1 MTRPT
6 RGERRTVRRAA
17 GRERMGPSR
26 RPRGRQGNGG
36 ASARPT
42 ENPGGAPRSNGVR
55 SGFPVGG
62 SVHGRGEAV
71 RAGRQFLVRHRFA
84 TALILLVVAVV
95 AIKMVML
102 QIVDAPGLSAEAA
115 SQRAV
120 TEVLPAKRGAIEDRN
135 GKAIAYTDDARA
147 LTFQPVKV
155 RKEIEDAHT
164 KNSALPDVSTRI
176 SQIAAGISAELGGE
190 FEESSLRELLQSNE
204 TFVYLARAV
213 SPEAANKI
221 IDEFPEVG
229 SERQDI
235 RLYPGGPL
243 AANIVGDVDFDGNGL
258 IGLESSM
265 DSVLSGTDGSRTYD
279 RGSDGA
285 VIPGSSRN
293 LHPSVDGGTVELT
306 IDSDVQ
312 WYVQNQVQ
320 RAKELS
326 KAENA
331 SAVVLDVKTGEVL
344 AMANDGTFNPAKPL
358 DEQGDA
364 QLGDLPVTSPF
375 EPGSVNKIIT
385 AAAAIE
391 YGVTTADQVHQV
403 PGSIDMSDVTVK
415 DAWAHGVEPYTTTG
429 IFGKSSNVGTLMLAD
444 KVGEDRFADMVKR
457 FGLGQRANVG
467 LPAESAGVVP
477 ARSQWS
483 GGTFANLPIGQGLTM
498 TLLQMTA
505 MYQAIANDGVRIEP
519 RIIKSINGDGQEGE
533 LAPPDGVR
541 VVSPQTAKTVRDMF
555 RAVIQND
562 PMGVQMGTGSK
573 AGVPGY
579 QISGK
584 TGTAQ
589 QVDPDC
595 GCYSQSAYNITFA
608 GIAPADNPRYV
619 IGIMLDNPSRS
630 SDGSGGQSAAPLF
643 QTIASW
649 MLQREQVPLSA
660 EPTPPLV
667 LQAN

>member
-6 RGERRTVRRAA
+6 RGDRRTRQRAT
-17 GRERMGPSR
+17 GRDRVGPPR
-26 RPRGRQGNGG
+26 RPRGRQGNGDG
-36 ASARPT
+36 IGGS
-42 ENPGGAPRSNGVR
+42 ENPGGTTRSSAVR

-62 SVHGRGEAV
+62 SAHGRGEAI
-71 RAGRQFLVRHRFA
+71 RAGRQFLVRHRLA

-155 RKEIEDAHT
+155 RNEIDEAHK
-164 KNSALPDVSTRI
+164 KNSSLPDVSTRI
-176 SQIAAGISAELGGE
+176 DQIAAGIHDELGSE
-190 FEESSLRELLQSNE
+190 FDEASLRELLESDE
-204 TFVYLARAV
+204 TFVYLARAI

-229 SERQDI
+229 SERQDV

-306 IDSDVQ
+306 IDSDIQ

-320 RAKELS
+320 KAKELS
-326 KAENA
+326 KAKNA

-358 DEQGDA
+358 DQQGDA

-391 YGVTTADQVHQV
+391 YGITNADEVHQV

-429 IFGKSSNVGTLMLAD
+429 IFGKSSNVGTLMLAQ
-444 KVGEDRFADMVKR
+444 KVGEDRFADMVQR
-457 FGLGQRANVG
+457 FGLGQRSNVG

-519 RIIKSINGDGQEGE
+519 RVIKSVDGDGQEGATPE
-533 LAPPDGVR
+533 PEGVR

-562 PMGVQMGTGSK
+562 PTGVQMGTGSK

-589 QVDPDC
+589 QVDPNC
-595 GCYSQSAYNITFA
+595 GCYSESSYNITFA

-649 MLQREQVPLSA
+649 MLQREQVPLSSKA
-660 EPTPPLV
+660 TPPLV

>member
-1 MTRPT
+1 M
-6 RGERRTVRRAA
+6 
-17 GRERMGPSR
+17 
-26 RPRGRQGNGG
+26 
-36 ASARPT
+36 
-42 ENPGGAPRSNGVR
+42 
-55 SGFPVGG
+55 
-62 SVHGRGEAV
+62 
-71 RAGRQFLVRHRFA
+71 RHRWA
-84 TALILLVVAVV
+84 TVLIMLIVAVV
-95 AIKMVML
+95 AVKMVML
-102 QIVDAPGLSAEAA
+102 QVVDASGLSAEAA

-155 RKEIEDAHT
+155 RKEIEEAHK
-164 KNSALPDVSTRI
+164 KNSSLPDVDDRI
-176 SQIAAGISAELGGE
+176 DQIAAGIREELGSE
-190 FEESSLRELLQSNE
+190 YDEDSLRELLRSDE
-204 TFVYLARAV
+204 TFVYLARAI
-213 SPEAANKI
+213 SPEAAGKI

-229 SERQDI
+229 SERQDV
-235 RLYPGGPL
+235 RLYPGGSL

-265 DSVLSGTDGSRTYD
+265 DAILSGTDGSRTYD

-306 IDSDVQ
+306 IDSDLQ

-320 RAKELS
+320 KAKDLSRAK
-326 KAENA
+326 NA
-331 SAVVLDVKTGEVL
+331 SAVVLDAKTGEVL

-358 DEQGDA
+358 DEQESA
-364 QLGDLPVTSPF
+364 QLGDLPITSPF
-375 EPGSVNKIIT
+375 EPGSVNKIVT

-391 YGVTTADQVHQV
+391 YGITNPTEVHQV
-403 PGSIDMSDVTVK
+403 PGSIDMADVTVK
-415 DAWAHGVEPYTTTG
+415 DAWSHGVEPYTTTG

-444 KVGEDRFADMVKR
+444 QVGEDRFADMVKR
-457 FGLGQRANVG
+457 FGLGERSDVG

-477 ARSQWS
+477 ALSQWS

-505 MYQAIANDGVRIEP
+505 MYQAIANDGLRIPP
-519 RIIKSINGDGQEGE
+519 RIIKSIEGTGQEGQ
-533 LAPPDGVR
+533 LPAPEGVQ
-541 VVSPQTAKTVRDMF
+541 VVSPQTARTVRDMF
-555 RAVIQND
+555 RAVVQND
-562 PMGVQMGTGSK
+562 PMGVQMGTGVK
-573 AGVPGY
+573 AEVPGY

-589 QVDPDC
+589 QVDPNC
-595 GCYSQSAYNITFA
+595 GCYSQSSYNITFA

-619 IGIMLDNPSRS
+619 IGIMLDAPTRS
-630 SDGSGGQSAAPLF
+630 SDGTGGQSAAPLF

-649 MLQREQVPLSA
+649 MLQREQVPLSSQ
-660 EPTPPLV
+660 PTPPLV
-667 LQAN
+667 LRAE

>member
-1 MTRPT
+1 M
-6 RGERRTVRRAA
+6 
-17 GRERMGPSR
+17 
-26 RPRGRQGNGG
+26 
-36 ASARPT
+36 
-42 ENPGGAPRSNGVR
+42 
-55 SGFPVGG
+55 
-62 SVHGRGEAV
+62 
-71 RAGRQFLVRHRFA
+71 RAGRQFLVRHRLA
-84 TALILLVVAVV
+84 SLVIVLIVAVV

-102 QIVDAPGLSAEAA
+102 QVVDASGLSAEAA

-155 RKEIEDAHT
+155 RKEIEEANKKT
-164 KNSALPDVSTRI
+164 PTLPGVDERI
-176 SQIAAGISAELGGE
+176 DQIAAGISAELGSE
-190 FEESSLRELLQSNE
+190 YNQDSIKELLRSNE
-204 TFVYLARAV
+204 NFVYLARAI
-213 SPEAANKI
+213 SPEAAGKI

-229 SERQDI
+229 SERQDV
-235 RLYPGGPL
+235 RLYPGGSL

-265 DSVLSGTDGSRTYD
+265 DSILSGTDGSRTYD

-306 IDSDVQ
+306 IDSDIQ
-312 WYVQNQVQ
+312 WYVQNEVEK
-320 RAKELS
+320 AKKLS
-326 KAENA
+326 KAKNA
-331 SAVVLDVKTGEVL
+331 SAVVLDAKTGEVL

-358 DEQGDA
+358 DEQDNA
-364 QLGDLPVTSPF
+364 QLGDLPITSPF
-375 EPGSVNKIIT
+375 EPGSVNKIVT

-391 YGVTTADQVHQV
+391 YGITNPTEVHQV
-403 PGSIDMSDVTVK
+403 PGSIDMADVTVK

-444 KVGEDRFADMVKR
+444 EVGEDRFADMVKR
-457 FGLGQRANVG
+457 FGLGQRSDVG

-505 MYQAIANDGVRIEP
+505 MYQAIANDGLRIPP
-519 RIIKSINGDGQEGE
+519 RIIKSIEGTGQDGQLPAPEG
-533 LAPPDGVR
+533 VQ
-541 VVSPQTAKTVRDMF
+541 VVSPQTARTVRDMF
-555 RAVIQND
+555 RATIQND
-562 PMGVQMGTGSK
+562 PMGVQMGTGAK
-573 AGVPGY
+573 AEVPGY

-595 GCYSQSAYNITFA
+595 GCYSQSSYNITFA

-619 IGIMLDNPSRS
+619 IGIMLDAPTRS
-630 SDGSGGQSAAPLF
+630 SDGTGGQSAAPLF
-643 QTIASW
+643 QSIASW
-649 MLQREQVPLSA
+649 MLQREQVPMSA
-660 EPTPPLV
+660 QPTPPLV
-667 LQAN
+667 LRAE